1 MVRCWFAG
9 FGSLHGTGFRRPLRR
24 FRLSAGIEDMRRLP
38 LRRLLTKNSS
48 GVMN

>member
-9 FGSLHGTGFRRPLRR
+9 FGSLHGRRPLRR
-24 FRLSAGIEDMRRLP
+24 FRLGAGIEDMRRLP